1 MPKLGNK
8 HYAYTKEGIAAYK
21 KAKAK
26 KAATKKKAK
35 KKAKKKY

>member
-8 HYAYTKEGIAAYK
+8 HYAYTPKGLKKYKDDKAK

-26 KAATKKKAK
+26 NKPPKKKK
-35 KKAKKKY
+35 KK